1 MSLSSICYWKNEI
14 QHLVWLKIFY
24 FIDLRCFIIFDPIIS
39 VIYNSKPSIF
49 IIHEARWLE
58 HCVINI
64 TSRHPVSQIL
74 KHSPLHFT
82 NRLWCL
88 TFSGKKF
95 YTTYFPACYGLHT
108 LILRCFQMFYP
119 IIMFLK
125 YISAKSG
132 LYVAWTTLSKPS
144 KSSSS
149 TVESAL
155 WAGALSWWSRKSSL
169 TLPGRFSVLRSPS
182 HAVLPV

>member
-88 TFSGKKF
+88 THSGKK
-95 YTTYFPACYGLHT
+95 
-108 LILRCFQMFYP
+108 ILYH
-119 IIMFLK
+119 IL
-125 YISAKSG
+125 
-132 LYVAWTTLSKPS
+132 
-144 KSSSS
+144 
-149 TVESAL
+149 
-155 WAGALSWWSRKSSL
+155 SSL
-169 TLPGRFSVLRSPS
+169 LRVAYVNSKVFSN
-182 HAVLPV
+182 VLPHNKVLKIYQR